1 MITNLVTSMV
11 VALAGVPP
19 AAVAPLLWNTLLL
32 LGVRAAIRARDR
44 RAVRP
49 GDGAAGASDDEL
61 RSAA

>member
-1 MITNLVTSMV
+1 MITTSMDIP
-11 VALAGVPP
+11 L

-44 RAVRP
+44 REVRP

>member
-1 MITNLVTSMV
+1 MITTSMDI
-11 VALAGVPP
+11 PP

-32 LGVRAAIRARDR
+32 LGMRAAIRARDR

-49 GDGAAGASDDEL
+49 GDGATGASDDEL